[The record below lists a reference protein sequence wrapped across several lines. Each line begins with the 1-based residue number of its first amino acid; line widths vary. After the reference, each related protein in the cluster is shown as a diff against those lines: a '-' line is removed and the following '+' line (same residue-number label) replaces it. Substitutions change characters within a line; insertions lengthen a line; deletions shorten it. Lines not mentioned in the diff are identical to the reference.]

1 MYTPTGIT
9 NKWTV
14 TEQSIPFRGRTHVIP
29 QRTRISISGTGIH
42 SNPKVWGDNAAEW
55 EPSRWIIEGS
65 DGDRPVK
72 TPQSGGSLSAQVCSR
87 SCDECEMNSEST
99 PSSSAVQQNG
109 HSIPSPSPPAAASAM
124 ASGTKTSLGLLKPG
138 KGSFLAFSEGARAC
152 LGKRVAT
159 VEFIAVIFTLLRQY
173 RVELEEGWSTGRVRK
188 ILEGRKPDALTR
200 QPPEPI
206 PLRFIRR

>member
-14 TEQSIPFRGRTHVIP
+14 TDQPIPFRGRMHVIP
-29 QRTRISISGTGIH
+29 QGTRISISGTGIH

-65 DGDRPVK
+65 DGDGPVK
-72 TPQSGGSLSAQVCSR
+72 TLQSGRPPSAQVNRR
-87 SCDECEMNSEST
+87 SCGECETDSEST
-99 PSSSAVQQNG
+99 PSSAVQQNG
-109 HSIPSPSPPAAASAM
+109 HSIPPSPLAAASAI

-159 VEFIAVIFTLLRQY
+159 VEFIAVIFTLLRRY
-173 RVELEEGWSTGRVRK
+173 RVELEEGWSTERVRK

-206 PLRFIRR
+206 PLRFIRRS